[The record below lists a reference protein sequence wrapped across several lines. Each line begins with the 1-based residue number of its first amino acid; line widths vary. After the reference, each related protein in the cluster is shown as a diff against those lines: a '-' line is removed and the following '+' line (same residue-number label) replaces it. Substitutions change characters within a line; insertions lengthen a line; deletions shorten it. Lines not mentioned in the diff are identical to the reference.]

1 MPLLQSNPIARV
13 SLYMILM
20 TPNTTILLSVQNM
33 TEDVRY
39 FPYNEEYNN
48 VVSSYRERN
57 ILMQSKIIPC
67 EQAGFLW
74 TWCKSDLLPG
84 LSPLPLLTIA
94 ATEDRPLLS
103 TLMGVT
109 DDEIATVLRE
119 KHRGYIAYIGT
130 IPVAYGWSATNR
142 ANFGEGRV
150 HFQVPTNQRY
160 LYNFVTLPRWRG
172 LGIYPRLLQSI
183 LAAENSERF
192 WIVHQLANTASQRGI
207 AKAGFQIASSVYFTQ
222 HDSLMLVAE
231 KEYRQAQ
238 AGAELLGLPLLQK

>member
-1 MPLLQSNPIARV
+1 
-13 SLYMILM
+13 
-20 TPNTTILLSVQNM
+20 M

-74 TWCKSDLLPG
+74 TWWESDLLPE
-84 LSPLPLLTIA
+84 LSPLPLLMIA
-94 ATEDRPLLS
+94 ATEDRHLLS

-109 DDEIATVLRE
+109 DDEIATVLCE

-130 IPVAYGWSATNR
+130 IPVAYGWSASHR
-142 ANFGEGRV
+142 ASFGEGRV
-150 HFQVPTNQRY
+150 HFQVPANQRY
-160 LYNFVTLPRWRG
+160 LYNFVTLPQWRG

-183 LAAENSERF
+183 LATENSERF
-192 WIVHQLANTASQRGI
+192 WIVHQFANTASQRGI
-207 AKAGFQIASSVYFTQ
+207 AKAGFQIASGVYFTK

-231 KEYRQAQ
+231 KEYQRAQ